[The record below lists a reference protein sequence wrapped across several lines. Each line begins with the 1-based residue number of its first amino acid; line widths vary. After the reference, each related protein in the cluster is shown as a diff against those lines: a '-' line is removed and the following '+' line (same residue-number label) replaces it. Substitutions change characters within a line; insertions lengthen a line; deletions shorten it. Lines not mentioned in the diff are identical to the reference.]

1 MSNERLLIQL
11 LDRLWTTYRQRV
23 THADRYCELITQ
35 RGGTVV
41 NDHIAFRSFATP
53 TLGQPSGI
61 RALAR
66 LFEALGYQQQGEY
79 EFPETHLNAVH
90 LEHPADDFP
99 RLFISQLEVN
109 DLPPVA
115 ADAIRDAVAPG
126 NSRFNYPTEL
136 IMQLEARALADSNID
151 AAAEQLADVF
161 VRPWNPPPRSVIEPV
176 NQHSQ
181 YAAWTLLHGNA
192 PNHFTALV
200 NKQNVAEWPD
210 IESTMA
216 GLRDAG
222 VPIKDTIEGE
232 PGGLLRQS
240 ATHAVRGSFDVTEA
254 DGSIGQIDWTYA
266 YYEIAQ
272 RGYLAKDSGELK
284 MFGGFFGNQTT
295 GLFEMTRVS

>member
-1 MSNERLLIQL
+1 MNNETVLSQL
-11 LDRLWTTYRQRV
+11 FDRLWTTYRLRV
-23 THADRYCELITQ
+23 THAEKYCQLVTQ

-53 TLGQPSGI
+53 LLPQPTGI
-61 RALAR
+61 QALAR
-66 LFEALGYQQQGEY
+66 LFEALGYQQHGEY
-79 EFPETHLNAVH
+79 AFPETHLNAVH
-90 LEHPADDFP
+90 LEHPTGDFP
-99 RLFISQLEVN
+99 KLFISQLQVDE
-109 DLPPVA
+109 LPPVA
-115 ADAIRDAVAPG
+115 ADAIRDAVAAG
-126 NSRFNYPTEL
+126 NDQFNYPTEL
-136 IMQLEARALADSNID
+136 IMQLESRTLSESDVEAVVD
-151 AAAEQLADVF
+151 QLAAVF
-161 VRPWNPPPRSVIEPV
+161 VRPWNPPPRSALGPV

-192 PNHFTALV
+192 PNHFTAFV

-232 PGGLLRQS
+232 SGGLLRQS

-254 DGSIGQIDWTYA
+254 DGTVGQIDWTYA

-272 RGYLAKDSGELK
+272 RGYVATDSGETK